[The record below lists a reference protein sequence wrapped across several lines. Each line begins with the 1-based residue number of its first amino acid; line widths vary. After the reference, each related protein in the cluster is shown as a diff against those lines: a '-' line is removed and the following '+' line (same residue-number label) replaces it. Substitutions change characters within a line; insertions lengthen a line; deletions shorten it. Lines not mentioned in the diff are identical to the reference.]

1 MASWSVLAAVDG
13 LLLRG
18 CVVACETD
26 RSAQAKSVEYLTR
39 FVHTL
44 PLADTPLAAPRA
56 CRTHHIDFRELRV
69 PALSEQVGEEIAW
82 KLNSRGSPH
91 LAASVSQQ

>member
-1 MASWSVLAAVDG
+1 MEGKKEMASWSVLAAVDG

-26 RSAQAKSVEYLTR
+26 RSAQAKGVEYLTR

-56 CRTHHIDFRELRV
+56 CLPTLPSISKAVF
-69 PALSEQVGEEIAW
+69 EI
-82 KLNSRGSPH
+82 LETVDSVYH
-91 LAASVSQQ
+91 LALPHG

>member
-1 MASWSVLAAVDG
+1 MSFEVLAAVDG

-26 RSAQAKSVEYLTR
+26 RSAQAKCVEYLTR

-56 CRTHHIDFRELRV
+56 RWVILRKAFHMKSFERTDTTPIRAV
-69 PALSEQVGEEIAW
+69 
-82 KLNSRGSPH
+82 
-91 LAASVSQQ
+91 AAAAAGCARAVRDQI

>member
-44 PLADTPLAAPRA
+44 PLADTPLGPVRRRCELGVRAAPDGGRSK
-56 CRTHHIDFRELRV
+56 LGVRV
-69 PALSEQVGEEIAW
+69 WFS
-82 KLNSRGSPH
+82 
-91 LAASVSQQ
+91 SVCPLQ

>member
-26 RSAQAKSVEYLTR
+26 RSAQTKGVEYLTR

-56 CRTHHIDFRELRV
+56 CCVAKMNPKFSLTVRRPTCTHELLV
-69 PALSEQVGEEIAW
+69 YL
-82 KLNSRGSPH
+82 
-91 LAASVSQQ
+91 

>member
-18 CVVACETD
+18 CVVASETD
-26 RSAQAKSVEYLTR
+26 RSAQAKGVEYLTR

-56 CRTHHIDFRELRV
+56 CLCCETI
-69 PALSEQVGEEIAW
+69 PAEYLTSRHEAHMAGE
-82 KLNSRGSPH
+82 R
-91 LAASVSQQ
+91 